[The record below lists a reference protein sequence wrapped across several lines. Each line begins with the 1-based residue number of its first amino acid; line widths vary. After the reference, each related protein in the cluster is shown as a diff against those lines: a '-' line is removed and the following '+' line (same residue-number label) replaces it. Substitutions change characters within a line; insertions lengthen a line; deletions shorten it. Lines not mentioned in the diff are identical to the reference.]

1 MYCHC
6 IMKDF
11 REKVVV
17 LMFLVGIDRL
27 FCKEFDVIWTGSCKF
42 CPFGFKEKLWEKL
55 QTNINSQTFSLVS
68 NIYKLFRK
76 LTSGV

>member
-27 FCKEFDVIWTGSCKF
+27 FCKEFDVI
-42 CPFGFKEKLWEKL
+42 
-55 QTNINSQTFSLVS
+55 
-68 NIYKLFRK
+68 
-76 LTSGV
+76 